1 LHIENKFDIKEKYI
15 MSELEEL
22 LDFVSI
28 IFYDI
33 CLIEII
39 NSLNIYINFKQKEL
53 LYIETIDINIE
64 PSIKIPINYAHYYT
78 EEYNKE
84 LGEMELEPYIEYLY
98 TQRLF
103 DKRKIINFERQLDEE
118 DVLIKFEDIK
128 LNF

>member
-1 LHIENKFDIKEKYI
+1 MYIEKKFDKEDQLIYG
-15 MSELEEL
+15 ELEEL

-33 CLIEII
+33 CLVEII
-39 NSLNIYINFKQKEL
+39 NSLNIYINFKKKEL
-53 LYIETIDINIE
+53 LYIEAIDINIE

-78 EEYNKE
+78 EEYTKE
-84 LGEMELEPYIEYLY
+84 IGEMELDPYIEYLY

-103 DKRKIINFERQLDEE
+103 DKRKIINFDRQIDAE
-118 DVLIKFEDIK
+118 DALIKFDDVK